1 MVDILVIA
9 GTILV
14 VAGLL
19 GYMFLLLKRPE
30 V

>member
-19 GYMFLLLKRPE
+19 GCMFLLLKRPE